1 MARDPDTAKIVMFPP
16 VLVGGAMVLGFVLDW
31 LYPIPLLSP
40 GLAHGLSGLLALF
53 SIMLAFSAQ
62 RVMSRA
68 GTSVRPDRPTT
79 AVVTDGPY
87 RWTRNP
93 IYIAELGIYVAVALW
108 INGLAPVILFPVL
121 VVALDWGVVRREEAY
136 LSEKFGEPYRTY
148 LTQVRRWI

>member
-1 MARDPDTAKIVMFPP
+1 MSRDPDTAKIVMFPP
-16 VLVGGAMVLGFVLDW
+16 ALVGGMMVLGFFLDW
-31 LYPIPLLSP
+31 LHPIPLFSLW
-40 GLAHGLSGLLALF
+40 LARSLAGVLMLC
-53 SIMLAFSAQ
+53 SVLLAFSAQ

-93 IYIAELGIYVAVALW
+93 IYIAELGVYLAVALW
-108 INGLAPVILFPVL
+108 VNGLAPVILFPVL
-121 VVALDWGVVRREEAY
+121 VVALHWGVVRREEEY
-136 LSEKFGEPYRTY
+136 LSEKFGEPYRAY